1 MLVDDIIFHGFF
13 EPFGL
18 IKRWIS
24 GTDVRH
30 MNKTLICCFYLSLI
44 VVVFIGCSE
53 DPPEINVDPVFQVFV
68 DEFIEEA
75 ARFGQDIDF
84 SDTGLSI
91 QFRDAVDRGSSG
103 VCLGNHRIEIE
114 TAFWGGLTD
123 FDKQGLIF
131 HELGHC
137 ELDRPHRNDK
147 LANGEWASRMRGDP
161 IPEECNA
168 VINYA
173 GTRLEYYI
181 SEFFLDRTAPLPDWQ
196 NRTAEFTEQFDRI
209 TELNLQNIVEFEEFV
224 PGISSGDFEI
234 EVVINANNSQGFV
247 GIQFMGASDNSRVRI
262 GYNDEG
268 TFAIDSG
275 DLIWGLMYLEENFDL
290 IEDGNNRI
298 TVRRQGDFYFVFLN
312 ETFVYWFD
320 YFRPSRES
328 VSSLNAATR
337 GAPEYE
343 SITVQRLN

>member
-1 MLVDDIIFHGFF
+1 MNLLRYGCLL
-13 EPFGL
+13 L
-18 IKRWIS
+18 ITILL
-24 GTDVRH
+24 
-30 MNKTLICCFYLSLI
+30 M
-44 VVVFIGCSE
+44 GCSE
-53 DPPEINVDPVFQVFV
+53 DPPEINVDPVFQEFV

-75 ARFGQDIDF
+75 ATYGQEIDF

-114 TAFWGGLTD
+114 TVFWAGLTD

-137 ELDRPHRNDK
+137 ELNRPHRNDR

-161 IPEECNA
+161 IPEGQNA

-173 GTRLEYYI
+173 GTRLDYYI
-181 SEFFLDRTAPLPDWQ
+181 SEIFLDREAPFPDWQ
-196 NRTAEFTEQFDRI
+196 NRTAEFDEVLERI
-209 TELNLQNIVEFEEFV
+209 PEVNLENIVTFEEFV

-234 EVVINANNSQGFV
+234 EVVMNAKDSEGFV
-247 GIQFMGASDNSRVRI
+247 GIQFMGASDDSRVRI

-268 TFAIDSG
+268 TFAIESG
-275 DLIWGLMYLEENFDL
+275 NLIWGLMFLRDNFNLLNPGD
-290 IEDGNNRI
+290 NMI
-298 TVRRQGDFYFVFLN
+298 TIRRQGDFYFVFLN

-320 YFRPSRES
+320 YFVPSRES
-328 VSSLNAATR
+328 VSSLNAASR
-337 GAPEYE
+337 GAPSYE
-343 SITVQRLN
+343 RISVQRLN